1 MGVEEYE
8 KFTTEDGLLNEFAM
22 MWALRN
28 KFPLHYVLFKQT
40 ACHLPREANVE
51 QIFSRAGLL
60 ADPNLNPAHLAVLV
74 RIGFNK
80 KAFEPAVAAIKE
92 KYYVELFR
100 GAATMSC
107 PTHGWATM
115 TNHSKKRIKVPRRA
129 PETLAPSQA
138 SPRPAPHLPAR
149 ASPTP
154 AASSREPWT
163 PCSSA
168 KV

>member
-1 MGVEEYE
+1 
-8 KFTTEDGLLNEFAM
+8 M
-22 MWALRN
+22 MWALRD

-92 KYYVELFR
+92 K
-100 GAATMSC
+100 
-107 PTHGWATM
+107 
-115 TNHSKKRIKVPRRA
+115 
-129 PETLAPSQA
+129 
-138 SPRPAPHLPAR
+138 
-149 ASPTP
+149 
-154 AASSREPWT
+154 
-163 PCSSA
+163 
-168 KV
+168 